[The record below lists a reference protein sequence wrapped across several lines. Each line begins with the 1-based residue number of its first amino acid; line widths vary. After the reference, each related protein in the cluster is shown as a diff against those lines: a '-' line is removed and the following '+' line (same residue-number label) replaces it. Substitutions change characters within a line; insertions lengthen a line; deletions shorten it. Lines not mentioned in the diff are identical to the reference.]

1 MTGENIELL
10 YKFLNAVPPL
20 QSQESLEQQP
30 AEFQVDELFNVPEV
44 GTVLGGILTR
54 GVVQVGDSIL
64 VGPNECGEFS
74 ETKVATIRRNRTPC
88 RMVKAGQAATVT
100 VTLTEHPDFRKVS
113 IVIHV
118 ETVEDSTHAHTLTH
132 SHTYTNTHTKGT
144 VLLSPSIP
152 LNSFCNSCS
161 GFVADLC
168 ILSSTG
174 TGVKKGF
181 QGTVFVASSK
191 QNADISEITGKVS
204 QTN

>member
-113 IVIHV
+113 IIFCV
-118 ETVEDSTHAHTLTH
+118 ELLKTHL
-132 SHTYTNTHTKGT
+132 YTHTRTRTHTHTHTHIHKQTHKGYST
-144 VLLSPSIP
+144 PLSQHPTQQF
-152 LNSFCNSCS
+152 L
-161 GFVADLC
+161 
-168 ILSSTG
+168 
-174 TGVKKGF
+174 
-181 QGTVFVASSK
+181 Q
-191 QNADISEITGKVS
+191 
-204 QTN
+204 